1 MTQTATAGAGI
12 RSDGVKARREGA
24 APRKFYGLVELD
36 AAGTVLYVR
45 FESDGAQSLAGAPDC
60 AGLNF
65 YAQVAPF
72 RNVAEFKNRLDGF
85 MRGSQPAHSM
95 DFTCDYEDGPVL
107 VRVLF
112 ARIRERTQ
120 ADVTKSVLVHIRR
133 AQ

>member
-1 MTQTATAGAGI
+1 MPAEAW
-12 RSDGVKARREGA
+12 KARHQGA
-24 APRKFYGLVELD
+24 AARRLYGLVELD
-36 AAGTVLYVR
+36 AAGTVLYTR
-45 FESDGAQSLAGAPDC
+45 FESEGAQSSVSAPDC

-65 YAQVAPF
+65 YTQVAPF
-72 RNVAEFKNRLDGF
+72 RNVADFKSRLDSF

-112 ARIRERTQ
+112 ARIRERSQ

>member
-1 MTQTATAGAGI
+1 MTQAATGAG
-12 RSDGVKARREGA
+12 VPAEALKAQRAGQ
-24 APRKFYGLVELD
+24 FYGLVELD
-36 AAGTVLYVR
+36 AAGTVLYTR
-45 FESDGAQSLAGAPDC
+45 FETDGARPAVSAPDC

-65 YAQVAPF
+65 YTQVAPF
-72 RNVAEFKNRLDGF
+72 QNVAEFKSRLDGF
-85 MRGSQPAHSM
+85 MRGTQPAHSM

-112 ARIRERTQ
+112 ARIRERAQ

>member
-1 MTQTATAGAGI
+1 MTQTATGAGLPAEAV
-12 RSDGVKARREGA
+12 RARREAKA
-24 APRKFYGLVELD
+24 AQRLYGLVELD
-36 AAGTVLYVR
+36 AAGTVLYTR
-45 FESDGAQSLAGAPDC
+45 FESDGAHDC

-65 YAQVAPF
+65 YTQVAPF
-72 RNVAEFKNRLDGF
+72 KNIADFKRRLDDF
-85 MRGSQPAHSM
+85 TRGSQPAHSM

-112 ARIRERTQ
+112 ARIRERSQ